1 MATPSTFTAASLV
14 LAGPPPGVRVIYLV
28 ARTLAHG
35 RKAGLASV
43 AGVALGNL
51 GNALAASIG
60 VAALL
65 AVSTLAFELLRY
77 LGAANLVYLGVGAL
91 RAPA

>member
-1 MATPSTFTAASLV
+1 MA
-14 LAGPPPGVRVIYLV
+14 R
-28 ARTLAHG
+28 
-35 RKAGLASV
+35 
-43 AGVALGNL
+43 VALGNL

-65 AVSTLAFELLRY
+65 AVSTLAFQPLRY
-77 LGAANLVYLGVGAL
+77 LGAAHLVYLGVGAL

>member
-1 MATPSTFTAASLV
+1 MA
-14 LAGPPPGVRVIYLV
+14 R
-28 ARTLAHG
+28 
-35 RKAGLASV
+35 
-43 AGVALGNL
+43 VALGNL

-65 AVSTLAFELLRY
+65 AVSTLAFQPLRH
-77 LGAANLVYLGVGAL
+77 LGAAHLVYLGVGAL